1 MIDNPLRNHKEL
13 LKSLNRSLIL
23 NAIKRFG
30 PISRADVARLLG
42 LSPATLTSMT
52 ARMLAEGLIYEKM
65 AGLSSGGRPP
75 VLLALNPQGGFAVG
89 VKLTES
95 TVIAALT
102 DLEANTQAKASL
114 PWDGKT
120 PQSACQNIRQVIAKL
135 IKIADINRA
144 QVIGLG
150 IGLAGVVDA
159 TTGIILESPFLPWK
173 NLDLRRELESRLR
186 IPVFVDNDVNTLTL
200 AEKWFGAG
208 VGIKD
213 FLVVTIG
220 RGVGMGI
227 VVNGQLYQGKHG
239 GAGELGHVL
248 VDENGPLCACG
259 KKGCLEA
266 FISDSALL
274 QEAARQYTTEIAPTT
289 IENLVRLAEM
299 GDEPAK
305 QIFAIAGKVLGKAL
319 AQLINIFDPELII
332 LGGEGLRAGEIMLA
346 PMREVVESQV
356 LKAFVGGYR
365 ISEEAWGDDAWA
377 RGAASLVL
385 RELFE
390 SPVHKEENRT
400 SLTVGR

>member
-1 MIDNPLRNHKEL
+1 MENQLRNHKEL
-13 LKSLNRSLIL
+13 LKSINRSLIL

-52 ARMLAEGLIYEKM
+52 AKMIKEGLIYEKASGYSM
-65 AGLSSGGRPP
+65 GGRPP

-95 TVIAALT
+95 ILIAALT
-102 DLEANTQAKASL
+102 DLEANTLAKTSL

-120 PQSACQNIRQVIAKL
+120 HQSASQNIRQAITRLIRIAG
-135 IKIADINRA
+135 INRA

-159 TTGIILESPFLPWK
+159 ADGIVRESPYLPWE
-173 NLDLRRELESRLR
+173 NLDLRSELESALR
-186 IPVFVDNDVNTLTL
+186 IPVFIDNDVNTLTL

-208 VGIKD
+208 VGVKD

-227 VVNGQLYQGKHG
+227 VVNDQLYHGKHG

-248 VDENGPLCACG
+248 VDEKGPQCSCG
-259 KKGCLEA
+259 KRGCLEA
-266 FISDSALL
+266 FISDSSLL
-274 QEAARQYTTEIAPTT
+274 EEATGKFSADQVPTT
-289 IENLVRLAEM
+289 IENLVQLAEM
-299 GDEPAK
+299 GNESAQ
-305 QIFAIAGKVLGKAL
+305 QIFAKAGKILGKAL
-319 AQLINIFDPELII
+319 AQLINLFDPELII
-332 LGGEGLRAGEIMLA
+332 LGGEGLRAGEIMLT
-346 PMREVVESQV
+346 PMREAVEAHVV
-356 LKAFVGGYR
+356 KAFVGGYL

-390 SPVHKEENRT
+390 SPVHKEEART
-400 SLTVGR
+400 SLIMNR